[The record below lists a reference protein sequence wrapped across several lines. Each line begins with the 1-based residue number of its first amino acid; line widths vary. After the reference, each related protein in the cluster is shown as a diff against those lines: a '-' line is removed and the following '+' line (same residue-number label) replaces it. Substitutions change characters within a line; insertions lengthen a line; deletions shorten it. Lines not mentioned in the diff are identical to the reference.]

1 MEKFKLVTLLGIRPD
16 IIRMHKL
23 IKLLD
28 AGQKK
33 YGYEHVF
40 AHTGQ
45 HFDYELDEVFYKQL
59 NVRQPSINLNV
70 GRSLKESGKP
80 TTHAYQTALLL
91 ERTEEFIRKEKP
103 DAVMYLG
110 DTNSVVSSFIVA
122 RNGIPVIH
130 IEGGGRS
137 FDWRMPEE
145 KCRTLIDHMSDMI
158 YCYLPR
164 YREILLREGIAPFR
178 IKAVGNIIVDAIESF
193 LPKAEKNTIMKTLG
207 IKKDKYI
214 LVTLHREEN
223 TINKEI
229 LKEKII
235 DLIRLTNKL
244 KMPAVFPIMPR
255 VKKLLTDFGLQPIMD
270 KVYIIQTKP
279 LGFFEFLN
287 LEKNA
292 KLIVSDSGTVQEEA
306 LILGTPCLIS
316 RLSTERPETLEAGA
330 TILSNEHLYE
340 NALRAIELPK
350 NWDKNVLNP
359 ARTSPSEIIF
369 NDLVQKIQNGF
380 FKKSRLFE
388 MVGKDHF
395 VQQAYGN

>member
-330 TILSNEHLYE
+330 TILSNERLYE
-340 NALRAIELPK
+340 NALQAPELPK
-350 NWDKNVLNP
+350 NWDRNVLN
-359 ARTSPSEIIF
+359 
-369 NDLVQKIQNGF
+369 Q
-380 FKKSRLFE
+380 
-388 MVGKDHF
+388 
-395 VQQAYGN
+395 